1 MKRLFSIIL
10 LLTIA
15 LRALAVGSHD
25 DRNNNHW
32 TCNGHDYQ
40 NSMTMIGVIN
50 VDGVELQSNYI
61 EIGAFCDEVCRGSE
75 IASYYPNANRYLV
88 FLTVYGFA
96 NDVIT
101 FKLYDH
107 WNGQEYS
114 YDIESVLFTV
124 NAIHGSIGNPYVF
137 DFSSNVTY
145 YSITTNVLPS
155 GTGYV
160 SGGGNYQYGELC
172 TLTASPNSGYKFLY
186 WMKDG
191 VEISTNPTYT
201 FTVTEN
207 ATYSACFVTNVTY
220 DPHWTTNPHQYEHTM
235 TMVGV
240 VEIDGVE
247 QRVPYYEVGAFC
259 GSECRGSA
267 MLEYLPRY
275 DKYLAFLTV
284 YGDDGDNINFR
295 LFNQNSWSEVYKQA
309 LSLSFVTDTI
319 CGNPDEP
326 YVFNFTDFLTIT
338 TQLQPAAAG
347 TVTGGGE
354 YMPGTTCTLTA
365 VPISVYSFVNWTKDG
380 VVVSYNPT
388 YSFVV
393 TDNAIYTANFEWNNP
408 GGDII

>member
-10 LLTIA
+10 LLTVA
-15 LRALAVGSHD
+15 LRTLAVGSHD
-25 DRNNNHW
+25 DRYTKHW
-32 TCNGHDYQ
+32 TCDGHDYQ
-40 NSMTMIGVIN
+40 NSMTMVGVIN
-50 VDGVELQSNYI
+50 VDGVELQSDAI
-61 EIGAFCDEVCRGSE
+61 EIGAFCDGVCRGSE
-75 IASYYPNANRYLV
+75 IASYYPNADRYLV
-88 FLTVYGFA
+88 FLTVYGSA
-96 NDVIT
+96 NDLIT
-101 FKLYDH
+101 FRLYNH
-107 WNGQEYS
+107 WNGLEYND
-114 YDIESVLFTV
+114 DIESVTFTV
-124 NAIHGSIGNPYVF
+124 NAIWGSVGNPYVF

-155 GTGYV
+155 GTGNV
-160 SGGGNYQYGELC
+160 TGGGDYQYGRPC

-191 VEISTNPTYT
+191 EEIATNATYS

-207 ATYSACFVTNVTY
+207 ATYSACFATNATY
-220 DPHWTTNPHQYEHTM
+220 NPHWTANPHQYEHTM

-284 YGDDGDNINFR
+284 YGDDGNNINFR

-326 YVFNFTDFLTIT
+326 YVFNFTDF
-338 TQLQPAAAG
+338 
-347 TVTGGGE
+347 
-354 YMPGTTCTLTA
+354 
-365 VPISVYSFVNWTKDG
+365 
-380 VVVSYNPT
+380 
-388 YSFVV
+388 
-393 TDNAIYTANFEWNNP
+393 
-408 GGDII
+408 